1 MSLNPCNEINDR
13 ITIEDC
19 KVRNDNVAN
28 DIKIPIDVKV
38 YVNNILENTVKR
50 NNKEIA
56 FNTVSESED
65 EKKKMEGKEEKRQ
78 SLT

>member
-1 MSLNPCNEINDR
+1 MSLNPGNEINDR

-28 DIKIPIDVKV
+28 DIKFPIDVKV
-38 YVNNILENTVKR
+38 YVNNILENTVNR

-56 FNTVSESED
+56 FNIVSESED
-65 EKKKMEGKEEKRQ
+65 EEKKWKVKKKKGNH
-78 SLT
+78 